1 MMPDAFTSA
10 DAERM
15 SQLFQQR
22 DDDGDL
28 TDAEHTELSR
38 LVDAWQ
44 HAVYLDALTLV
55 PPDWQPPELTEAL
68 VRQALR
74 DGGHPGDDA
83 QVAMVM
89 RGVARG
95 DGER

>member
-1 MMPDAFTSA
+1 MMPDAFTPA

-22 DDDGDL
+22 DDVDL
-28 TDAEHTELSR
+28 TDAEYAELSR

-44 HAVYLDALTLV
+44 HAVYLDVLALV
-55 PPDWQPPELTEAL
+55 PPDWQPPELTEAM

-74 DGGHPGDDA
+74 DAGDPGDDE

-95 DGER
+95 DGTRL

>member
-1 MMPDAFTSA
+1 MPDAFTAA

-15 SQLFQQR
+15 SELFQQR
-22 DDDGDL
+22 YDDGDL
-28 TDAEHTELSR
+28 TDAEHAELGR
-38 LVDAWQ
+38 LVDAWR
-44 HAVYLDALTLV
+44 HAVYLDALALA
-55 PPDWQPPELTEAL
+55 PPDWQSPALTEAM

-74 DGGHPGDDA
+74 DAGHPGDDA

-95 DGER
+95 DGT